1 VRHSDEELIAMP
13 GFTTR
18 PELRGS
24 FGAVASTHWI
34 ASSVG
39 MGVLE
44 RGGNA
49 FDAAVASAFA
59 LQVLEPH
66 LNGPGGDAPII
77 ACPVGAEE
85 PVVICGQG
93 PSPAAAT
100 MERMRGLGL
109 DLVPGSGLLPA
120 CVPGAFGAWLTL
132 LRDWGTVPLRE
143 VLEPAIFYAREGH
156 PLVPRIPAAI
166 ASVRELFETHWPS
179 SAEIYLPGGAVPEA
193 GRLFRNP
200 VLAATYER
208 ILADAETVGGREAQI
223 GRALDYW
230 YRGPVAEA
238 VDRFYRE
245 EEIWDVSGRHH
256 RGLLT
261 GQDMAAWRVP
271 VERPVFADYG
281 RFRVFKGGAWC
292 QGPSLLQALGILSGF
307 DLDRMDPLGPDFVH
321 VTAEAIKLAFA
332 DRDCWYGDSAPVP
345 LDTLLSAEYA
355 AQRRALI
362 GDAAS
367 QEFRPGSPDGRAPVP
382 PPLHPTGT
390 HKEPRIGTGEPTVAR
405 EDAGGGLDRMGEPVT
420 TAAGTHRG
428 DTCHVD
434 VVDRWGNMV
443 SATPSG
449 GWLQS
454 SPVVPPL
461 GFSITVRGQMFWLKE
476 GLASSMAPRV
486 RPRTTLTPSFAY
498 RDGKPYLAFGTPGG
512 DQQEQWSLLLFLHH
526 AHHGMNLQE
535 SIDAPAFHTDHAPAS
550 FWPRETSYGTLTLEN
565 RFPAA
570 TVEELRRRGH
580 RVTVGDSWS
589 EGRLSACAR
598 EADGNGHIVKAAAN
612 PRGMQ
617 GYAVAR

>member
-1 VRHSDEELIAMP
+1 MP

-18 PELRGS
+18 PELRGT
-24 FGAVASTHWI
+24 FGAVASTHWL
-34 ASSVG
+34 ASAAG

-49 FDAAVASAFA
+49 FDAAAAAGFV
-59 LQVLEPH
+59 LQVVEPH

-77 ACPVGAEE
+77 ACPAGAEE

-100 MERMRGLGL
+100 MERLRGLGL

-120 CVPGAFGAWLTL
+120 CVPGAFGAWMTL
-132 LRDWGTVPLRE
+132 LLEHGTAPLRE
-143 VLEPAIFYAREGH
+143 VLAPAIFYAREGH

-179 SAEIYLPGGAVPEA
+179 SAEIYLPGGRVPESE
-193 GRLFRNP
+193 RLFRNP
-200 VLAATYER
+200 ALAETYER
-208 ILADAETVGGREAQI
+208 LLADAETAGGREGQI
-223 GRALDYW
+223 RRALDHW

-238 VDRFYRE
+238 VDRYYRE
-245 EEIWDVSGRHH
+245 AEVWDVSGRRN

-261 GQDMAAWRVP
+261 GQDMAAWKVP
-271 VERPVFADYG
+271 VERPIHADHG
-281 RFRVFKGGAWC
+281 RFRVFKCGAWS
-292 QGPSLLQALGILSGF
+292 QGPSFLQAINILSGF
-307 DLDRMDPLGPDFVH
+307 DLARMDPVGPDFVH
-321 VTAEAIKLAFA
+321 VVAEAIKLAFA

-345 LDTLLSAEYA
+345 LEALLSADYA
-355 AQRRALI
+355 AARRALI
-362 GDAAS
+362 GEQAS
-367 QEFRPGSPDGRAPVP
+367 HEFRPGSPEGRAPVM
-382 PPLHPTGT
+382 PPLSPAGT
-390 HKEPRIGTGEPTVAR
+390 LKEPRVGTGEPTVAR
-405 EDAGGGLDRMGEPVT
+405 EDARATDRAGEALI
-420 TAAGTHRG
+420 TAGGTHRG

-443 SATPSG
+443 AATPSG

-454 SPVVPPL
+454 SPVVPGL

-476 GLASSMAPRV
+476 GLASSMAPGV

-535 SIDAPAFHTDHAPAS
+535 AIDAPAFHTDHAPSS
-550 FWPRETSYGTLTLEN
+550 FWPRETAHGTLTLEG

-580 RVTVGDSWS
+580 GVTLGDDWS

-598 EADGNGHIVKAAAN
+598 EADGEGHVVKAAAN

>member
-1 VRHSDEELIAMP
+1 MS

-18 PELRGS
+18 PELRGT
-24 FGAVASTHWI
+24 FGAVSSTHWL

-39 MGVLE
+39 MAMLE

-49 FDAAVASAFA
+49 FDAATAAAFV
-59 LQVLEPH
+59 LQVVEPH

-77 ACPVGAEE
+77 ACPAGATE

-100 MERMRGLGL
+100 MERMLGLGL

-120 CVPGAFGAWLTL
+120 CVPGAFGAWMTL
-132 LRDWGTVPLRE
+132 LRDHGTMPLRD
-143 VLEPAIFYAREGH
+143 VLAPAIAYARDGH

-166 ASVRELFETHWPS
+166 ASVKELFETHWPT
-179 SAEIYLPGGAVPEA
+179 SAEIWLPSGDVPEE

-200 VLAATYER
+200 ALAATYER
-208 ILADAETVGGREAQI
+208 LLAASEGAGSREAAI

-230 YRGPVAEA
+230 YRGPIAEA
-238 VDRFYRE
+238 VDRYYRQAE
-245 EEIWDVSGRHH
+245 VWDVSGRRN

-261 GQDMAAWRVP
+261 GQDMADWTVP
-271 VERPVFADYG
+271 VERPISADYG
-281 RFRVFKGGAWC
+281 RYRVFKCGAWS
-292 QGPSLLQALGILSGF
+292 QGPSFLQALNILSGLR
-307 DLDRMDPLGPDFVH
+307 LDGMDAEGPDFVH

-345 LDTLLSAEYA
+345 LEALLSPAYA
-355 AQRRALI
+355 AERRALI
-362 GDAAS
+362 GNEAS
-367 QEFRPGSPDGRAPVP
+367 HEFRPGSPGGRAPVL
-382 PPLHPTGT
+382 PPLRAAGT
-390 HKEPRIGTGEPTVAR
+390 LTEPRVGTGEPTVAK
-405 EDAGGGLDRMGEPVT
+405 EDARAREGEALT
-420 TAAGTHRG
+420 TAGGTHRG

-443 SATPSG
+443 AATPSG

-454 SPVVPPL
+454 SPAVPGL
-461 GFSITVRGQMFWLKE
+461 GFALTVRGQMFWLRS

-486 RPRTTLTPSFAY
+486 RPRTTLTPSFAF

-526 AHHGMNLQE
+526 VHHGMNLQE
-535 SIDAPAFHTDHAPAS
+535 AIDAPAFHTDHAPSS
-550 FWPRETSYGTLTLEN
+550 FWPREAAHGTLTLES
-565 RFPAA
+565 RFPEA
-570 TVEELRRRGH
+570 TVAELRRRGH
-580 RVTVGDSWS
+580 SVTVGGPWS

-598 EADGNGHIVKAAAN
+598 EAEGEAHVVKAAAN

>member
-1 VRHSDEELIAMP
+1 MP

-18 PELRGS
+18 PELRGT
-24 FGAVASTHWI
+24 FGAVSSTHWL
-34 ASSVG
+34 ASGVG

-49 FDAAVASAFA
+49 FDAAAAAAFV
-59 LQVLEPH
+59 LQVVEPH

-77 ACPVGAEE
+77 ACPAGASE

-100 MERMRGLGL
+100 MDRLVGMGL

-120 CVPGAFGAWLTL
+120 CVPGAFGAWMTL
-132 LRDWGTVPLRE
+132 LRDHGTLPLRE
-143 VLEPAIFYAREGH
+143 VLAPAIAYARDGH

-166 ASVRELFETHWPS
+166 AAVKELFEAHWPT
-179 SAEIYLPGGAVPEA
+179 SAAIWLPGGAVPES

-200 VLAATYER
+200 ALAETFER
-208 ILADAETVGGREAQI
+208 LLTDAETADGREAQI

-245 EEIWDVSGRHH
+245 AEIWDVSGR
-256 RGLLT
+256 RNRSLLT
-261 GQDMAAWRVP
+261 GQDMADWVVP
-271 VERPVFADYG
+271 VERPVHADYG
-281 RFRVFKGGAWC
+281 RFRVFKCGAWS
-292 QGPSLLQALGILSGF
+292 QGPSFLQALGMLSGLG
-307 DLDRMDPLGPDFVH
+307 LDGMDPLGPDFVH

-345 LDTLLSAEYA
+345 LEALLSPAYLA
-355 AQRRALI
+355 ARGALI
-362 GDAAS
+362 GERASDA
-367 QEFRPGSPDGRAPVP
+367 FRPGSPGGQAPVL
-382 PPLHPTGT
+382 PPLRPAGT
-390 HKEPRIGTGEPTVAR
+390 LREPRVGTGEPTVAK
-405 EDAGGGLDRMGEPVT
+405 EDARGEAPT
-420 TAAGTHRG
+420 TAGGTHRG

-443 SATPSG
+443 AATPSG

-454 SPVVPPL
+454 SPAVPGL
-461 GFSITVRGQMFWLKE
+461 GFALTVRGQMFWLKP

-486 RPRTTLTPSFAY
+486 RPRTTLTPSFAF

-535 SIDAPAFHTDHAPAS
+535 AIDAPAFHTDHAPSS
-550 FWPRETSYGTLTLEN
+550 FWPRETAHGTLTLES
-565 RFPAA
+565 RFPEA
-570 TVEELRRRGH
+570 TVSELRRRGH
-580 RVTVGDSWS
+580 QVTLGDAWS

-598 EADGNGHIVKAAAN
+598 EADGEAHVVKAAAN

>member
-1 VRHSDEELIAMP
+1 MS

-18 PELRGS
+18 PELRGT
-24 FGAVASTHWI
+24 FGAVASTHWL
-34 ASSVG
+34 ASAAG

-49 FDAAVASAFA
+49 FDAAVASGFV
-59 LQVLEPH
+59 LQVVEPH

-77 ACPVGAEE
+77 ACPAGAEE
-85 PVVICGQG
+85 PIVICGQG

-120 CVPGAFGAWLTL
+120 CVPGAFGAWMTL
-132 LRDWGTVPLRE
+132 LLNQGTATLRE

-166 ASVRELFETHWPS
+166 ASVRELFETHWPT
-179 SAEIYLPGGAVPEA
+179 SAEIYLPGGQVPAA

-200 VLAATYER
+200 ALAATYER
-208 ILADAETVGGREAQI
+208 LLADAETVGGREGQI
-223 GRALDYW
+223 RRALDYW
-230 YRGPVAEA
+230 YRGPIAEA
-238 VDRFYRE
+238 VDRYYRDAE
-245 EEIWDVSGRHH
+245 VWDVSGRKN

-261 GQDMAAWRVP
+261 GQDMAAWQVP
-271 VERPVFADYG
+271 VERPVFADHGAY
-281 RFRVFKGGAWC
+281 RVFKCGPWS
-292 QGPSLLQALGILSGF
+292 QGPSFLQAINILSGF
-307 DLDRMDPLGPDFVH
+307 DLAKMDPLGPDFVH
-321 VTAEAIKLAFA
+321 VVTEAIKLAFA

-345 LDTLLSAEYA
+345 LEALLSAGYA
-355 AQRRALI
+355 AERRALI
-362 GDAAS
+362 GEQAS
-367 QEFRPGSPDGRAPVP
+367 HEFRPGSPDGRDPIL
-382 PPLHPTGT
+382 PPLAAAGT
-390 HKEPRIGTGEPTVAR
+390 LKEPRVGTGEPTVAR
-405 EDAGGGLDRMGEPVT
+405 EDARGGQDRAGEAVT
-420 TAAGTHRG
+420 TAGGTHRG

-443 SATPSG
+443 AATPSG
-449 GWLQS
+449 GWFQS
-454 SPVVPPL
+454 SPVVPGL
-461 GFSITVRGQMFWLKE
+461 GFSLTVRGQMFWLKE
-476 GLASSMAPRV
+476 GLASSMAAGV

-535 SIDAPAFHTDHAPAS
+535 VIDAPAFHTDHAPAS
-550 FWPRETSYGTLTLEN
+550 FWPRETGLGTLTLEN

-580 RVTVGDSWS
+580 AVTLGDSWS

-598 EADGNGHIVKAAAN
+598 EADGDTHMVKAAAN

>member
-1 VRHSDEELIAMP
+1 MSD
-13 GFTTR
+13 FTTR
-18 PELRGS
+18 PELRGT
-24 FGAVASTHWI
+24 FGAVASTHWL

-39 MGVLE
+39 MGILE
-44 RGGNA
+44 QGGNA
-49 FDAAVASAFA
+49 FDAATAAAFV
-59 LQVLEPH
+59 LQVVEPH

-77 ACPVGAEE
+77 ACPAGAAE

-120 CVPGAFGAWLTL
+120 CVPGAFGAWMTL
-132 LRDWGTVPLRE
+132 LRDHGTMPLRA
-143 VLEPAIFYAREGH
+143 VLAPAIAYARDGH

-166 ASVRELFETHWPS
+166 ASVRELFETHWPT
-179 SAEIYLPGGAVPEA
+179 SAEIWLPGGAVPDS

-200 VLAATYER
+200 ALAATYER
-208 ILADAETVGGREAQI
+208 LLADAEGAGPREAVI
-223 GRALDYW
+223 NRALDHW
-230 YRGPVAEA
+230 YRGPIAEA
-238 VDRFYRE
+238 VDRYYRE
-245 EEIWDVSGRHH
+245 AEVWDVSGRRN

-261 GQDMAAWRVP
+261 GQDMADWVVP
-271 VERPVFADYG
+271 VERPISTDYG
-281 RFRVFKGGAWC
+281 RYRVFKCGAWS
-292 QGPSLLQALGILSGF
+292 QGPSFLQALNILSGH
-307 DLDRMDPLGPDFVH
+307 DLDRTDPLGPDFVH
-321 VTAEAIKLAFA
+321 LTAEAIKLAFA

-345 LDTLLSAEYA
+345 LEALLSPAYA
-355 AQRRALI
+355 TERRALI
-362 GDAAS
+362 GEEAS
-367 QEFRPGSPDGRAPVP
+367 HEFRPGSPGGRAPTL
-382 PPLHPTGT
+382 PPLLAAGT
-390 HKEPRIGTGEPTVAR
+390 LKEPRIGTGEPTVAR
-405 EDAGGGLDRMGEPVT
+405 EDARAAQGEALT
-420 TAAGTHRG
+420 TAGGTHRG

-443 SATPSG
+443 AATPSG

-454 SPVVPPL
+454 SPAVPGL
-461 GFSITVRGQMFWLKE
+461 GFALTVRGQMFWLRP

-486 RPRTTLTPSFAY
+486 RPRTTLTPSFAF

-535 SIDAPAFHTDHAPAS
+535 AIDAPAFHTDHAPAS
-550 FWPRETSYGTLTLEN
+550 FWPRETAYGTLTLES
-565 RFPAA
+565 RFPEA
-570 TVEELRRRGH
+570 TVAELRRRGH
-580 RVTVGDSWS
+580 QVTLGGPWS

-598 EADGNGHIVKAAAN
+598 EAEREAHVVKAAAN

>member
-1 VRHSDEELIAMP
+1 MP

-18 PELRGS
+18 PELRGT
-24 FGAVASTHWI
+24 FGAVASTHWL
-34 ASSVG
+34 ASAAG

-49 FDAAVASAFA
+49 FDAAAAAGFV
-59 LQVLEPH
+59 LQVVEPH

-77 ACPVGAEE
+77 ACPAGAKE

-120 CVPGAFGAWLTL
+120 CVPGAFGAWMTL
-132 LRDWGTVPLRE
+132 LLEHGTAPLRE
-143 VLEPAIFYAREGH
+143 VLAPAIFYAREGH

-166 ASVRELFETHWPS
+166 ASVRELFETHWPT
-179 SAEIYLPGGAVPEA
+179 SAEIYLPGGRVPESE
-193 GRLFRNP
+193 RLFRNP
-200 VLAATYER
+200 ALAETYER
-208 ILADAETVGGREAQI
+208 LLADAETAGGREAQI
-223 GRALDYW
+223 RRALDYW

-238 VDRFYRE
+238 VDRYYRE
-245 EEIWDVSGRHH
+245 AEVWDVSGRRN

-261 GQDMAAWRVP
+261 GQDMAAWKVP
-271 VERPVFADYG
+271 VERPIHADHG
-281 RFRVFKGGAWC
+281 RFRVFKCGAWS
-292 QGPSLLQALGILSGF
+292 QGPSFLQAINILSGF
-307 DLDRMDPLGPDFVH
+307 DLARMDPLGPDFVH
-321 VTAEAIKLAFA
+321 VVAEAIKLAFA

-345 LDTLLSAEYA
+345 LEALLSADYA
-355 AQRRALI
+355 AGRRALI
-362 GDAAS
+362 GEQAS
-367 QEFRPGSPDGRAPVP
+367 HEFRPGSPEGRAPTL
-382 PPLHPTGT
+382 PPLSPAGT
-390 HKEPRIGTGEPTVAR
+390 RKEPRVGTGEPTVAR
-405 EDAGGGLDRMGEPVT
+405 EDARVTDRAGEALT
-420 TAAGTHRG
+420 TAGGTHRG

-443 SATPSG
+443 AATPSG

-454 SPVVPPL
+454 SPVVPGL

-476 GLASSMAPRV
+476 GLASSMAPGV

-535 SIDAPAFHTDHAPAS
+535 AIDAPAFHTDHAPSS
-550 FWPRETSYGTLTLEN
+550 FWPRETAHGTLTLEG

-580 RVTVGDSWS
+580 GVTLGDDWS

-598 EADGNGHIVKAAAN
+598 EADGEGHVVKAAAN